1 MLSFD
6 LERTLSEIQ
15 LHDQDL
21 HKIRQLE
28 RQQHQNDLTARE
40 VASAKAHDAALE
52 AAQKY
57 RDSVRFQA
65 ENVLHR
71 HMQLEAEAR
80 RKALEVEQQRQRELE
95 AAEAEKARKI
105 KENAARLDR
114 LERERREREAREE
127 AEKAENAEKEAQAR
141 QREEERKSQEAAE
154 RRKKEADD
162 KAEQDAAAEKQ
173 RQTAETAQRA
183 RQQQSV
189 TSSSTASSAEQ
200 IHQEYLVLYDKLK
213 KFKNDF
219 ADEVKAYPKA
229 EKEPV
234 GDGRRL
240 IKSSVGKL
248 SYGEARANSVV
259 TEQIKQCILS
269 AFSST
274 SRIARPVAV
283 NNLLPAALNL
293 HDNDQQTIPA
303 FAVYLLTLLAQHV
316 CKIFTSYVHGEPQR
330 AEPIGICMIAI
341 FGWDKLQF
349 QRMNP
354 KTRQVE
360 KIGLFSILLAKYHK
374 MCPALFGITGDQST
388 TTGRRR
394 LGWQLIHGP
403 DTAAVAATTTKTK
416 TNQPTPSSQP
426 ASYEAS
432 RRKPVP
438 TIDTSESRPKN
449 TFCLENI
456 HYDRTKGLAIGY
468 SALALRNVSNSKTL
482 VNPYPPR
489 NFWLSLVQ
497 IINMP
502 THQVQPTHMCVLRY
516 MFGHNGVGRFLLFF
530 GAVGVAVL
538 RQAFVEFPT
547 SLPPPLTNDSF
558 TKECMVYVENDLAGK
573 MHFHFD

>member
-1 MLSFD
+1 MSELQLRDED
-6 LERTLSEIQ
+6 LQ
-15 LHDQDL
+15 
-21 HKIRQLE
+21 KIRDVE
-28 RQQHQNDLTARE
+28 RQQHRNE
-40 VASAKAHDAALE
+40 VTAHDIAGTKAYDTVLE
-52 AAQKY
+52 AAK
-57 RDSVRFQA
+57 RHHDAVRIEAENALRRHMELQA
-65 ENVLHR
+65 EA
-71 HMQLEAEAR
+71 Q
-80 RKALEVEQQRQRELE
+80 RKAFEAEQQRQREIE
-95 AAEAEKARKI
+95 AAEAEKARKLQ
-105 KENAARLDR
+105 ENAARLDR
-114 LERERREREAREE
+114 IERERKEREAQEKAEMEAEARKREEQKRVREE
-127 AEKAENAEKEAQAR
+127 AERR
-141 QREEERKSQEAAE
+141 Q
-154 RRKKEADD
+154 KEADE
-162 KAEQDAAAEKQ
+162 KARQTAEAENQ
-173 RQTAETAQRA
+173 RQTAEAAQKA
-183 RQQQSV
+183 RQAQIAQQQQSAAR
-189 TSSSTASSAEQ
+189 SSTASSAEQ
-200 IHQEYLVLYDKLK
+200 THKEYLILYEKLK

-219 ADEVKAYPKA
+219 AEEVKAWPKA

-274 SRIARPVAV
+274 TRIARPVAV
-283 NNLLPAALNL
+283 NDLLPASLNL

-330 AEPIGICMIAI
+330 AEPIGICMTAI

-354 KTRQVE
+354 ETQQVE

-374 MCPALFGITGDQST
+374 MCPALFGITGDQGT
-388 TTGRRR
+388 TAGKRR
-394 LGWQLIHGP
+394 LGWQLISGP
-403 DTAAVAATTTKTK
+403 DSPSVAAANRPAT
-416 TNQPTPSSQP
+416 SSQP
-426 ASYEAS
+426 MSYEAS
-432 RRKPVP
+432 RRKP
-438 TIDTSESRPKN
+438 TAIIDTTTSRPKH
-449 TFCLENI
+449 TFCLENV

-497 IINMP
+497 IVNMP
-502 THQVQPTHMCVLRY
+502 TAQVQPTHMCVLRY

-538 RQAFVEFPT
+538 RQAFVEFPR
-547 SLPPPLTNDSF
+547 SLPPPVRDDSF
-558 TKECMVYVENDLAGK
+558 TKECQVYVENDLAGK
-573 MHFHFD
+573 MHFHLE